1 MQNGLGWGW
10 SLELNQ
16 EDFLAAAEKKNRT
29 ESQQSSD
36 RSAFVDF
43 VLLCVVYAKLE
54 LLLGKV

>member
-16 EDFLAAAEKKNRT
+16 EDFLAAEKKSRT

>member
-16 EDFLAAAEKKNRT
+16 EDFLAAEKKNRT

>member
-1 MQNGLGWGW
+1 MRMKSRTEPRRL
-10 SLELNQ
+10 SS
-16 EDFLAAAEKKNRT
+16 RT